1 MIRPMREKS
10 RRGRGAAT
18 PGRRTVPVWLLLAL
32 LAPAA
37 CTAGD
42 VERTL
47 VVTASAYNSLPKQTV
62 GDPSMAAWGDVLE
75 PGVKAIAV
83 SRDLI
88 ELGLVR
94 GTRVR
99 IEGLPGEYAVLDKM
113 ARRWRRKIDIYMGD
127 DVEAA
132 RAWGVR
138 EVRIHW
144 RPPAAR

>member
-1 MIRPMREKS
+1 MIRPMHEK
-10 RRGRGAAT
+10 RRHGKRAAT
-18 PGRRTVPVWLLLAL
+18 PCRRAVPVWLCLAL
-32 LAPAA
+32 LVPVA
-37 CTAGD
+37 CTAEA
-42 VERTL
+42 ERSL
-47 VVTASAYNSLPKQTV
+47 VVTASAYNSLPDQTV
-62 GDPSMAAWGDVLE
+62 GNPRLAAWGDVLE
-75 PGVKAIAV
+75 PGVRAIAV

-94 GTRVR
+94 GARVR

>member
-1 MIRPMREKS
+1 MVRPMGENGRCG
-10 RRGRGAAT
+10 RRAAT
-18 PGRRTVPVWLLLAL
+18 PGRRAVPVWLLLAL

-37 CTAGD
+37 CTGD
-42 VERTL
+42 EAERSL
-47 VVTASAYNSLPKQTV
+47 LVTASAYNSLPAQTV
-62 GDPSMAAWGDVLE
+62 GNPSVAAWGDVLE
-75 PGVKAIAV
+75 SGVKAIAV

-138 EVRIHW
+138 KVRIHW
-144 RPPAAR
+144 RPAAAR

>member
-1 MIRPMREKS
+1 
-10 RRGRGAAT
+10 
-18 PGRRTVPVWLLLAL
+18 VWLCLVL

-37 CTAGD
+37 CAAPAAEE
-42 VERTL
+42 ERSL
-47 VVTASAYNSLPKQTV
+47 VVTASAYNSLPGQTV
-62 GDPSMAAWGDVLE
+62 GNPSVAAWGDVLE
-75 PGVKAIAV
+75 PGVRAIAV

-99 IEGLPGEYAVLDKM
+99 IEGLPDEYAVLDKM

>member
-1 MIRPMREKS
+1 
-10 RRGRGAAT
+10 
-18 PGRRTVPVWLLLAL
+18 VPVWLCLAL
-32 LAPAA
+32 LVPAA
-37 CTAGD
+37 CVTE

-47 VVTASAYNSLPKQTV
+47 VVTASAYNSLPEQTV
-62 GDPSMAAWGDVLE
+62 GNPSVAAWGDVLE
-75 PGVKAIAV
+75 AEVKAIAV

-94 GTRVR
+94 GARVR

-144 RPPAAR
+144 RAPAAR

>member
-1 MIRPMREKS
+1 MTRAMQGNSHRTKRVAMA
-10 RRGRGAAT
+10 RRRAVELAL
-18 PGRRTVPVWLLLAL
+18 VLAL
-32 LAPAA
+32 LVPVA
-37 CTAGD
+37 CTTGVQRAMR
-42 VERTL
+42 VK
-47 VVTASAYNSLPKQTV
+47 ASAYNSLPDQTA
-62 GDPSMAAWGDVLE
+62 GDPRVAAWGDVLE
-75 PGVKAIAV
+75 PGMRAIAV
-83 SRDLI
+83 SRDLL

-113 ARRWRRKIDIYMGD
+113 ARRWRRRIDIYMGE

-144 RPPAAR
+144 RAPAAR

>member
-1 MIRPMREKS
+1 MICPMHEK
-10 RRGRGAAT
+10 RRQGKRAAT
-18 PGRRTVPVWLLLAL
+18 PGTRAVALWLCLVSLVHV
-32 LAPAA
+32 A
-37 CTAGD
+37 CTAEA
-42 VERTL
+42 ERSL
-47 VVTASAYNSLPKQTV
+47 VVMASAYNSLPEQTA
-62 GDPSMAAWGDVLE
+62 GDPRLAAWGDVLE
-75 PGVKAIAV
+75 PGMKAIAV

-88 ELGLVR
+88 ELGLVH
-94 GTRVR
+94 GARVR

>member
-1 MIRPMREKS
+1 MARVMQEGGRQMKRVAMA
-10 RRGRGAAT
+10 RRRA
-18 PGRRTVPVWLLLAL
+18 VPLALALAL
-32 LAPAA
+32 LAPVA
-37 CTAGD
+37 CTAGA
-42 VERTL
+42 ERTL
-47 VVTASAYNSLPKQTV
+47 LVKASAYNSLPGQTA
-62 GDPSMAAWGDVLE
+62 GNPRLAAWGDVLE
-75 PGVKAIAV
+75 PGMRAIAV
-83 SRDLI
+83 SRDLL

-113 ARRWRRKIDIYMGD
+113 ARRWRRRIDIYMGD

-144 RPPAAR
+144 RALAAR

>member
-1 MIRPMREKS
+1 MRENDRYAK
-10 RRGRGAAT
+10 RAAMGRCRA
-18 PGRRTVPVWLLLAL
+18 VPLALALAL
-32 LAPAA
+32 LAPVA
-37 CTAGD
+37 CTAEA
-42 VERTL
+42 ERTL
-47 VVTASAYNSLPKQTV
+47 RVKASAYNSLPGQTA
-62 GDPSMAAWGDVLE
+62 GDPRLAAWGDVLE
-75 PGVKAIAV
+75 PGMRAIAV
-83 SRDLI
+83 SRDLL

-113 ARRWRRKIDIYMGD
+113 APRWRRKIDIYMGD